1 VKPIFEKQRRCIAA
15 PGRKKLMH
23 HALSR
28 RLALAL
34 LLAPFAACGNA
45 DDPVDLGHDGPSH
58 ALGSALSDYAGTWQ
72 GRTEAF
78 EFSDGSDT
86 VTIEIAAN
94 GSGELRLGD
103 TPELPPPDPSH
114 GYPPNDA
121 ETYPG
126 KPLQGVA
133 PGFAYPIADAVVGE
147 NRIRM
152 HSSSGE
158 LYREWCDLM
167 TPHLV
172 TNATPTYYACLPF
185 AGFGTTD
192 NKGECTNG
200 ENLDQLIDC
209 GLTLCLSMCECS
221 QDDCHVNEGFV
232 QPDIQIDARLED
244 DGDSFVGTLVL
255 GSERITVLLTR
266 M

>member
-1 VKPIFEKQRRCIAA
+1 MQRRDCAA
-15 PGRKKLMH
+15 LGRKKLMA
-23 HALSR
+23 HAFCQ

-34 LLAPFAACGNA
+34 LLAPLTACGNA
-45 DDPVDLGHDGPSH
+45 DDPVDLGHDDPH
-58 ALGSALSDYAGTWQ
+58 ALGSALSDYAGSWK

-78 EFSDGSDT
+78 EFADGTDT
-86 VTIEIAAN
+86 VTVEIAGD
-94 GSGELRLGD
+94 GSGELVLGD
-103 TPELPPPDPSH
+103 AALLPPPDPNHAYPPGDSK
-114 GYPPNDA
+114 GYP
-121 ETYPG
+121 E
-126 KPLQGVA
+126 KPVQGVV
-133 PGFAYPIADAVVGE
+133 PGFAYPIADAVVGD

-172 TNATPTYYACLPF
+172 ANATPAYYACLPF
-185 AGFGTTD
+185 AGFGTND
-192 NKGECTNG
+192 AGECTNG
-200 ENLDQLIDC
+200 ENLDQVIDC
-209 GLTLCLSMCECS
+209 GVTSCLAACECS
-221 QDDCHVNEGFV
+221 EDDCHVNEGFA